1 MPIMSGWEFLDALAS
16 LDPNFQEK
24 CSIYILTSSLDVTD
38 ITKSQSYRMV
48 AGLLHKPITTED
60 ILKITRRITPGS
72 NIYWQPL
79 LLDLGLCRQLLRCFG
94 FIRNLYAFILDYS
107 TWLLLFLLELVYRI
121 TYQNYGQ

>member
-1 MPIMSGWEFLDALAS
+1 MLEGFANIQPFLWAKAALAFVARCSSAEFPDIILLDLNMPIMSGWEFLDALAS

-72 NIYWQPL
+72 NI
-79 LLDLGLCRQLLRCFG
+79 
-94 FIRNLYAFILDYS
+94 
-107 TWLLLFLLELVYRI
+107 
-121 TYQNYGQ
+121 